1 MTYRMAELTAT
12 TLRERLAQRPVL
24 LLPLGS
30 FEDQG
35 PHAPMGD
42 YLSADALALRIAG
55 AAGVPALVAP
65 VLPFGGADFFAPV
78 PGAIALGQATLRG
91 VLSDML
97 GCLLRHG
104 LTRLLL
110 LNGHGG
116 NAGAIHDVTLRL
128 RHETGHVIP
137 SFYLWREAGRLLPK
151 VVDAAAAQRSAGH
164 GADPLASI
172 AWHLFPELMR
182 PELIPAPMPGGEML
196 GLPVSGFGTVR
207 HGAVEIDVPVE
218 IDAIAPGGVAGGDAR
233 LCSPETGAA
242 LAQLLVAEGAAL
254 VAHLWQQAEAA
265 TGG

>member
-1 MTYRMAELTAT
+1 M
-12 TLRERLAQRPVL
+12 
-24 LLPLGS
+24 
-30 FEDQG
+30 
-35 PHAPMGD
+35 
-42 YLSADALALRIAG
+42 
-55 AAGVPALVAP
+55 
-65 VLPFGGADFFAPV
+65 
-78 PGAIALGQATLRG
+78 
-91 VLSDML
+91 
-97 GCLLRHG
+97 
-104 LTRLLL
+104 
-110 LNGHGG
+110 
-116 NAGAIHDVTLRL
+116 TLRL